1 MRSQNEL
8 THPSHS
14 KSTGPSEWPSNITE
28 AVRAVLRIPCLTP
41 IAPEFKFSMSKEAA
55 QHNFCVLS
63 KYNKDL
69 GRALDAQNLSPL
81 GYGSEFRATTSL
93 KIVFGLHPNW
103 KRTESILLNG
113 SDWPMEDLDSKSRSE
128 DMKEALEFGNYK
140 GATEKPELLRKLI
153 EKDISHGYGLVLPL
167 AKIHRIPNILL
178 APMNVMNQNTIDEC
192 GKIIGKDRLTHDQSY
207 KWGSG
212 NSAGA

>member
-1 MRSQNEL
+1 
-8 THPSHS
+8 
-14 KSTGPSEWPSNITE
+14 
-28 AVRAVLRIPCLTP
+28 
-41 IAPEFKFSMSKEAA
+41 
-55 QHNFCVLS
+55 
-63 KYNKDL
+63 
-69 GRALDAQNLSPL
+69 
-81 GYGSEFRATTSL
+81 
-93 KIVFGLHPNW
+93 
-103 KRTESILLNG
+103 
-113 SDWPMEDLDSKSRSE
+113 MEDLDSKSRSE